1 MLQKNTKNSDVPFH
15 VGIIMDGNRRWAKKR
30 KMPQFE
36 GHRQGLRTL
45 IKISNYAWKRGV
57 RVLTLYAFSSE
68 NWQRAKKEVNYLMKL
83 ISLALNEKYLSSLIR
98 NKISLRVI
106 GDKRRL
112 PKYLQEKIR
121 TAEKRTGNGK
131 SGILNLAISYG
142 GRLEIIEAIR
152 KILRKKIKVEK
163 IDENMISNNLWTKGL
178 PDPELIIR
186 TGGEKRLSNFLTWQ
200 SIYSELYFTDKYWPD
215 FEEDDLEK
223 AFENYRQRE
232 KRFGK

>member
-121 TAEKRTGNGK
+121 TAEKRTSNGK

-152 KILRKKIKVEK
+152 KILRKKIK
-163 IDENMISNNLWTKGL
+163 S
-178 PDPELIIR
+178 
-186 TGGEKRLSNFLTWQ
+186 
-200 SIYSELYFTDKYWPD
+200 
-215 FEEDDLEK
+215 
-223 AFENYRQRE
+223 
-232 KRFGK
+232 